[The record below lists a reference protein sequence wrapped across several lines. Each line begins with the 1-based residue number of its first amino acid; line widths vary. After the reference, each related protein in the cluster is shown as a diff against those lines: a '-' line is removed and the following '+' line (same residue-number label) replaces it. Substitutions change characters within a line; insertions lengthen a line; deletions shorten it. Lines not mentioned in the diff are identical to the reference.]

1 MQEART
7 ECSLLYSKRSVNGF
21 FSIQT
26 VIMNKDCEGTG
37 FMHPIFAA
45 CSQCTSFGFHNL
57 MQLKNHMC
65 KLGAQ
70 FSVKACIVIVD
81 NNII

>member
-26 VIMNKDCEGTG
+26 VIMNKDCEGIG

-45 CSQCTSFGFHNL
+45 CSQCTSFGIHI
-57 MQLKNHMC
+57 
-65 KLGAQ
+65 A
-70 FSVKACIVIVD
+70 VKESHV
-81 NNII
+81 